1 MNTIKPYK
9 ERTPVEKEAARRQ
22 VAARLAKG
30 GSPAE
35 LARAYG
41 VSRQTIYAW
50 RDDAAD
56 PDVGLAAKPMGR
68 QRYLD
73 AGQLARLRAMLLEGA
88 LRHGFPTDLWTIER
102 VRQLV
107 ERELGVAYAERSA
120 WALLRFMG
128 FSPQKPERRAREA
141 DPIKTAAWKRQFARR
156 GKKGAP

>member
-9 ERTPVEKEAARRQ
+9 ERTPVEKETARRQ

-56 PDVGLAAKPMGR
+56 PDVG
-68 QRYLD
+68 
-73 AGQLARLRAMLLEGA
+73 
-88 LRHGFPTDLWTIER
+88 
-102 VRQLV
+102 
-107 ERELGVAYAERSA
+107 
-120 WALLRFMG
+120 
-128 FSPQKPERRAREA
+128 
-141 DPIKTAAWKRQFARR
+141 
-156 GKKGAP
+156 